1 MVKKLPANAGD
12 LCVISGS
19 GRSSGGGHGAHSG
32 ILAWRIPW
40 TEKLAGYSPLVCKES
55 DTSDLACT
63 LTQERRNK
71 KKLI

>member
-19 GRSSGGGHGAHSG
+19 GSSPGAGYGAQSG

-40 TEKLAGYSPLVCKES
+40 TEKHAGYSPLVHKES

-63 LTQERRNK
+63 LTK
-71 KKLI
+71 KEEIR